1 MRFLQAFSFPLFTKD
16 LTERA
21 TGPRASRCH
30 RTLFPLPLALEGGS
44 LSPLHTTISALRT
57 IVPFLLLSANITA
70 ADLTVTVNVKDVQPR
85 MNGPIPVPMSLNWDG
100 SALLEGRLEA
110 TLLRRKT
117 ALSVVNSP
125 PLFLSKGSR
134 TTVLTLPPPPGIVN
148 GDSLD
153 LTVRFVGTAR
163 TWDVGTFPLG
173 SIQLGGSK
181 ELVLCLAQLAP
192 SPTEFRIERERRLGL
207 EANLPRVRFDLPGTV
222 TTRRTS
228 LKPDEFSINPAAY
241 CAYDAVFLDGPAF
254 ARLGEKQLTA
264 LLRWV
269 RAGGSLAVSTGD
281 IATPVLNERHLVF
294 LKRLLAKSDFTPT
307 LSDGGQ
313 LALASRNGTVATAL
327 AAPELGRLVVIA
339 ALETTYELDGPV
351 WRSAMTWLWKA
362 RYSCFDES
370 DLLDN
375 AEGNVRFDASRE
387 QWVERAAAG
396 FAPLAPDAP
405 RQIPFAVLSSI
416 LACLLL
422 LVAPGEWIVLGKLR
436 RRRWTWI
443 VFPMLCAGCAW
454 WVSSLASRYVGFR
467 DRHGTLRIVD
477 IATDGRVLRDVRFQ
491 QLLPSK
497 DHVWPHDVRDGM
509 AVALERSSDDGG
521 GEFHENNT
529 LVETDWISADRQIMR
544 RALRQ
549 WTPGLVRVTTFPD
562 TEEDSGI
569 DWKAA
574 QVSGAQAVKGST
586 GIKMLGDWSVAN
598 SEGIGHMGG
607 SDPLDYRPPNA
618 VAQSDFSET
627 QSIATTLVRIPLVS
641 NYDLISRHS
650 PALGGHY
657 ADLATHSPTEHEFI
671 AAWRRTG
678 HELVIYRRYIRR
690 AAGNS
695 QNYRD
700 Q

>member
-1 MRFLQAFSFPLFTKD
+1 MAPHLHVAGALWYTLHP
-16 LTERA
+16 
-21 TGPRASRCH
+21 
-30 RTLFPLPLALEGGS
+30 TLFPIPLT
-44 LSPLHTTISALRT
+44 PLHIMISALRT
-57 IVPFLLLSANITA
+57 IVSSLLILANVAA

-85 MNGPIPVPMSLNWDG
+85 MNGPIPVPVSLNWDG

-110 TLLRRKT
+110 TLLRRKKPL
-117 ALSVVNSP
+117 AVVNST
-125 PLFLSKGSR
+125 PLFLSKGTR
-134 TTVLTLPPPPGIVN
+134 NTVLTLPPPPGIVN

-153 LTVRFVGTAR
+153 LAVRFVGTAQ

-192 SPTEFRIERERRLGL
+192 RPTEFRVERERRLGL

-241 CAYDAVFLDGPAF
+241 CAYDAMFLDGPAF
-254 ARLGEKQLTA
+254 ARLGEKQLSA

-269 RAGGSLAVSTGD
+269 RAGGSLAISTGD
-281 IATPVLNERHLVF
+281 IATPALSERHLAF
-294 LKRLLAKSDFTPT
+294 LRRLLGKSDFTPT

-313 LALASRNGTVATAL
+313 LALTSRNGTVATAL
-327 AAPELGRLVVIA
+327 AAPELGRLVVVA
-339 ALETTYELDGPV
+339 APETAYELDGPV
-351 WRSAMTWLWKA
+351 WRSAMFWLWKA
-362 RYSCFDES
+362 RDSYFDES
-370 DLLDN
+370 DLLDKV
-375 AEGNVRFDASRE
+375 ERTVRFDAGRE

-416 LACLLL
+416 LAGLLL

-454 WVSSLASRYVGFR
+454 WVSALASRYVGFR

-477 IATDGRVLRDVRFQ
+477 IGTDGRVLRDVRFQ

-497 DHVWPHDVRDGM
+497 DHVWPHDTRDGM
-509 AVALERSSDDGG
+509 AVALERWSNE
-521 GEFHENNT
+521 GEADFQESNT
-529 LVETDWISADRQIMR
+529 LVETDWISADRQVMR

-562 TEEDSGI
+562 TEEDSRL

-574 QVSGAQAVKGST
+574 QVSGKQAVSSST
-586 GIKMLGDWSVAN
+586 GIKMLDGWSVAN
-598 SEGIGHMGG
+598 SESIGHMSG
-607 SDPLDYRPPNA
+607 SDPLDYHLQNA
-618 VAQSDFSET
+618 ASHSDFSET

-641 NYDLISRHS
+641 NYDIIARHS

-657 ADLATHSPTEHEFI
+657 ADLATHSPTEHEFV
-671 AAWRRTG
+671 AAWRRVG
-678 HELVIYRRYIRR
+678 HELVIYRRYIRKDT
-690 AAGNS
+690 GNS